1 VAGPYFIYLDSLNIN
16 NMNAKTLF
24 TIIIALLMIPELLLV
39 VYVLSK
45 TTLAINMPK
54 DPNADLFTIM
64 AYNPLIVLLIVIIC
78 AAVVILY
85 VLSQMK

>member
-1 VAGPYFIYLDSLNIN
+1 
-16 NMNAKTLF
+16 MNAKTLF

-45 TTLAINMPK
+45 TALAINMPK
-54 DPNADLFTIM
+54 DTNADLFTIM
-64 AYNPLIVLLIVIIC
+64 AYNPLIVLLILIIC
-78 AAVVILY
+78 VAIVILY